1 MWSSGYDARFTRERS
16 GVRSPLS
23 VLFFSFFNLPQF
35 SLPRIF
41 PVKGGIT
48 FIQYVQMKDISVS
61 THAVG
66 KSDADFKVL
75 IIFANNSTDSSAS
88 LFSLAT
94 SFLYL
99 FNFYSTNLIT
109 N

>member
-23 VLFFSFFNLPQF
+23 VLFFSFFNLAQF
-35 SLPRIF
+35 SIPRIF
-41 PVKGGIT
+41 PVKRRIT
-48 FIQYVQMKDISVS
+48 FIQYVHMKDMPVT
-61 THAVG
+61 THVVG

-75 IIFANNSTDSSAS
+75 IIFANNSTDYAAS
-88 LFSLAT
+88 LFSLAS

-99 FNFYSTNLIT
+99 FNFYLTNLIT

>member
-23 VLFFSFFNLPQF
+23 VLFFSFFNLAQF
-35 SLPRIF
+35 SITRIF

-48 FIQYVQMKDISVS
+48 FIQYVQMIDMSVS

-66 KSDADFKVL
+66 KSDADLKVL
-75 IIFANNSTDSSAS
+75 IIFANNSTDSAAS
-88 LFSLAT
+88 LFSLAK
-94 SFLYL
+94 SFFIYL
-99 FNFYSTNLIT
+99 TFI
-109 N
+109 